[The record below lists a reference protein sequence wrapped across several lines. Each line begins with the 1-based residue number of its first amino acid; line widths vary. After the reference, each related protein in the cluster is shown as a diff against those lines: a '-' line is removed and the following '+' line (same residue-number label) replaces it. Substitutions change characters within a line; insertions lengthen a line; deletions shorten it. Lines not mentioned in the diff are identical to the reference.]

1 MDVVDATSRIMYCVH
16 NTFTYIHWIR
26 AGGTGESEVKEYD
39 DIMSILKLTR
49 LKVHFPTQDGVV
61 KAVNTVDL
69 EMANGERL
77 GLIGETGCGKTVLG
91 MSIIRLLQLA
101 TKVEG
106 KIVYKSKDILKLSE
120 EEMRKIRG
128 KEIAMILQN
137 PTTSLNP
144 VLKVGDQIAEAIQ
157 LHQGLNK
164 KEAKEKAIEML
175 EAVRIPSPEKRANEY
190 PHEFSGG
197 MKERAMIAMAL
208 ACDPSLIIAD
218 EPTKGLDVTIKMQ
231 IVKLMKEV
239 TKRKSMLFITH
250 DLGVAAE
257 ICDNIAV
264 MYAGELVEYAKT
276 EDIFKNPSHPYT
288 RGFLNSLPRLG
299 LKPIRGM
306 SPSLIDLPSGCRFH
320 PRCDSAKEICKTEH
334 PEMVEIE
341 NGHSV
346 RCFLYT

>member
-1 MDVVDATSRIMYCVH
+1 
-16 NTFTYIHWIR
+16 
-26 AGGTGESEVKEYD
+26 
-39 DIMSILKLTR
+39 MSILKLTH
-49 LKVHFPTQDGVV
+49 LKVHFPTQDGFV

-69 EMANGERL
+69 EIANGERL

-91 MSIIRLLQLA
+91 MTIIRLLQPA
-101 TKVEG
+101 IKIEG
-106 KIVYKSKDILKLSE
+106 KIWYKGKELLRLSE

-144 VLKVGDQIAEAIQ
+144 VLKVGDQIAEAIR
-157 LHQGLNK
+157 LHQGLDK
-164 KEAKEKAIEML
+164 RAAKEKAVEML
-175 EAVRIPSPEKRANEY
+175 EAVKIPSPEKRANEY
-190 PHEFSGG
+190 PHQFSGG
-197 MKERAMIAMAL
+197 MKERAMIAMGL
-208 ACDPSLIIAD
+208 ACDPFLIIAD
-218 EPTKGLDVTIKMQ
+218 EPTKGLDVTIKLQ

-239 TKRKSMLFITH
+239 TKQRSMLFITH

-276 EDIFKNPSHPYT
+276 EDIFKNPLHPYT
-288 RGFLNSLPRLG
+288 QGFLNSLPRMG
-299 LKPIRGM
+299 LNPIRGM

-320 PRCDSAKEICKTEH
+320 PRCDHAMEICKNRH
-334 PEMVEIE
+334 PKMVEIE

-346 RCFLYT
+346 RCFLYS

>member
-1 MDVVDATSRIMYCVH
+1 MP
-16 NTFTYIHWIR
+16 WIR
-26 AGGTGESEVKEYD
+26 EEKRGDE
-39 DIMSILKLTR
+39 MSLLQITNLRTWIPTR
-49 LKVHFPTQDGVV
+49 DGIV
-61 KAVNTVDL
+61 KAVNAVDL
-69 EMANGERL
+69 GIEDDEKL
-77 GLIGETGCGKTVLG
+77 GLIGETGCGKSILG
-91 MSIIRLLQLA
+91 MSIMRLLQPS
-101 TKVEG
+101 TKIEG
-106 KIVYKSKDILKLSE
+106 EIVYKGKDLLKLSE

-128 KEIAMILQN
+128 KEIAVILQN

-144 VLKVGDQIAEAIQ
+144 VLKVGDQIAETIC

-175 EAVRIPSPEKRANEY
+175 ESVKIPSPEKRANEY

-218 EPTKGLDVTIKMQ
+218 EPTKGLDTTIKTQ

-239 TKRKSMLFITH
+239 TKQKSMLFITH
-250 DLGVAAE
+250 DLGIAAQ
-257 ICDNIAV
+257 ICDNVAV

-276 EDIFKNPSHPYT
+276 EDIFKKPMHPYSQ
-288 RGFLNSLPRLG
+288 GFLNSLPNMG

-320 PRCDSAKEICKTEH
+320 PRCEYAEGRCKNMH
-334 PEMVEIE
+334 PEMLKIG
-341 NGHSV
+341 NGHYL
-346 RCFLYT
+346 RCFLYD

>member
-1 MDVVDATSRIMYCVH
+1 
-16 NTFTYIHWIR
+16 
-26 AGGTGESEVKEYD
+26 
-39 DIMSILKLTR
+39 MSLLTITH
-49 LKVHFPTQDGVV
+49 LKVHFPTQDGMV
-61 KAVNTVDL
+61 KAIDTIDL
-69 EMANGERL
+69 EIANSERL

-91 MSIIRLLQLA
+91 MSIIRLLQPS
-101 TKVEG
+101 TKIEG
-106 KIVYKSKDILKLSE
+106 EIWYKGKDLLKLSE
-120 EEMRKIRG
+120 GEMRKIRG

-157 LHQGLNK
+157 LHQGLDK
-164 KEAKEKAIEML
+164 RAAREKAVEML
-175 EAVRIPSPEKRANEY
+175 ESVKIPSPDKRANEY

-197 MKERAMIAMAL
+197 MKERAMIAMGL
-208 ACDPSLIIAD
+208 ACNPSLIIAD

-231 IVKLMKEV
+231 IVKLLKEV
-239 TKRKSMLFITH
+239 SRRKSMLFITH
-250 DLGVAAE
+250 DLGVATQ

-276 EDIFKNPSHPYT
+276 EDVFKNPLHPYT
-288 RGFLNSLPRLG
+288 QGFLNSLPNMG

-320 PRCDSAKEICKTEH
+320 PRCDHASAKCTIEH
-334 PEMVEIE
+334 PPMVEIE
-341 NGHSV
+341 KGHSV

>member
-1 MDVVDATSRIMYCVH
+1 
-16 NTFTYIHWIR
+16 
-26 AGGTGESEVKEYD
+26 
-39 DIMSILKLTR
+39 MSILKLTH

-157 LHQGLNK
+157 LHQGLDK
-164 KEAKEKAIEML
+164 RAAKEKAVEML
-175 EAVRIPSPEKRANEY
+175 EAVKIPSPEKRANEY

-197 MKERAMIAMAL
+197 MKERAMIAMTL

>member
-1 MDVVDATSRIMYCVH
+1 MP
-16 NTFTYIHWIR
+16 WIR
-26 AGGTGESEVKEYD
+26 EEKRGDE
-39 DIMSILKLTR
+39 MSLLQITNLRTWIPTR
-49 LKVHFPTQDGVV
+49 DGIV
-61 KAVNTVDL
+61 KAVNAVDL
-69 EMANGERL
+69 GIEDNEKL
-77 GLIGETGCGKTVLG
+77 GLIGETGCGKSILG
-91 MSIIRLLQLA
+91 MSIMRLLQPS
-101 TKVEG
+101 TKIEG
-106 KIVYKSKDILKLSE
+106 EIVYKGKDLLKLSE

-128 KEIAMILQN
+128 KEIAVILQN

-144 VLKVGDQIAEAIQ
+144 VLKVGDQIAETIC

-175 EAVRIPSPEKRANEY
+175 ESVKIPSPEKRANEY

-218 EPTKGLDVTIKMQ
+218 EPTKGLDTTIKTQ

-239 TKRKSMLFITH
+239 TKQKSMLFITH
-250 DLGVAAE
+250 DLGIAAQ

-276 EDIFKNPSHPYT
+276 EDIFKKPMHPYSQ
-288 RGFLNSLPRLG
+288 GFLNSLPNMG

-306 SPSLIDLPSGCRFH
+306 SPSLIALPSGCRFH
-320 PRCDSAKEICKTEH
+320 PRCEYAEGRCKNMH
-334 PEMVEIE
+334 PEMLKIG
-341 NGHSV
+341 NGHYL
-346 RCFLYT
+346 RCFLYD

>member
-1 MDVVDATSRIMYCVH
+1 
-16 NTFTYIHWIR
+16 
-26 AGGTGESEVKEYD
+26 
-39 DIMSILKLTR
+39 MSLLTITH

-91 MSIIRLLQLA
+91 MSIIRLLQPS
-101 TKVEG
+101 TKIEG

-120 EEMRKIRG
+120 EEMRKTRG

-208 ACDPSLIIAD
+208 ACNPSLIIAD

-231 IVKLMKEV
+231 IIKLMKEV

-276 EDIFKNPSHPYT
+276 EDIFKNPLHPYT
-288 RGFLNSLPRLG
+288 QGFLNSLPNRG

-334 PEMVEIE
+334 PEMVEKE
-341 NGHSV
+341 NGHHV